1 MTQYILDTSAIIA
14 YIENEEGNDQIES
27 LLLQA
32 LEQQIRLLISI
43 VSTIEVFYIS
53 TQEQGQ
59 EVALERLELIQTLP
73 LEQFDVDSSLIQI
86 IGELKA
92 TKFLSFADCCIA
104 GLAKFMNAILIH
116 KDPEFEQIEHEIQ
129 QLKLPY
135 KQKLGKVK

>member
-1 MTQYILDTSAIIA
+1 MTQFILDTSALIT

-32 LEQQIRLLISI
+32 LEQQIRLLISV

-53 TQEQGQ
+53 LQEQGQ
-59 EVALERLELIQTLP
+59 EVALERLKLIQILP
-73 LEQFDVDSSLIQI
+73 LEQVDVDSSFIQI

-92 TKFLSFADCCIA
+92 TKYLSRADCCIA
-104 GLAKFMNAILIH
+104 GLAKAMDAILIH
-116 KDPEFEQIEHEIQ
+116 KDPEFEQIENEVQ

-135 KQKLGKVK
+135 KRKAGKIN

>member
-1 MTQYILDTSAIIA
+1 MTQYILDTSALIT

-32 LEQQIRLLISI
+32 LEQQIRLLISV

-53 TQEQGQ
+53 LQEQGQ
-59 EVALERLELIQTLP
+59 EVALERLKLIQTLP
-73 LEQFDVDSSLIQI
+73 LEQVDVDSSFIQI

-92 TKFLSFADCCIA
+92 TKSLSFADCCIA
-104 GLAKFMNAILIH
+104 GLAKSVDAILIH
-116 KDPEFEQIEHEIQ
+116 KDPEFEQIEDEVQ

-135 KQKLGKVK
+135 KHKSGKVK